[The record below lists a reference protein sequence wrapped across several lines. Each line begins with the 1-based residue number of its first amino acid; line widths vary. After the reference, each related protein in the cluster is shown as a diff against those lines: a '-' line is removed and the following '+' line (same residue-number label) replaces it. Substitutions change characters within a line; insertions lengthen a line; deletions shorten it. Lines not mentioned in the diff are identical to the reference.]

1 MTDFSTYKLNEVLN
15 KSLKNINFKTP
26 TPIQEKSIPLILQG
40 NDILG
45 SAQTGTGK
53 TAAFCIPILEL
64 LMKSSRGSLLIM
76 IPTRELAKQVLDVID
91 SLLGFKSSINTATLI
106 GGESMSKQ
114 LSQLKKR
121 PRIYVGTP
129 GRINDHLQRGT
140 LNLHDAKYLVL
151 DETDRM
157 LDMGFEVQINKIIK
171 FLPVNKQVL
180 MFSAT
185 IPDNILK
192 MASKYL
198 NNPIRISVGD
208 SNSVAK
214 NIKQEIIELKSD
226 EKLDELVNQLSTR
239 TGSVLI
245 FVKTKYGTEKLS
257 KALAKNK
264 IKSFPLHGGLRQSKR
279 NTIMKNFRDMKFR
292 ILIATDVAARGIDV
306 PHIEHVIN
314 YDLPQMAE
322 DFIHRIGRTARA
334 GSKGIALSFV
344 TKGDFSKWKEIQKIL
359 NPGKDKKNQST
370 SKSRNSKN
378 SFSDKRE
385 GNKRST
391 FKKRPDYKKSFSKND
406 EGSDKKTFSKK
417 RFSKNN
423 DQGKYRR
430 SSDNETRPRKSFS
443 KNDEGS
449 DKKTFS
455 KKRFSKNNDQ
465 GKYRRSSDNE
475 TRPRK
480 SFSKNDEG
488 SDKKTFSKKRFSK
501 NNDQGKYRRSS
512 DNETR
517 PRKSF
522 SKNDEG
528 SDKKTFSKKRFTNT
542 KSKNSF
548 NSNTDKG
555 SSPRNKSSFNK
566 KTSFS
571 KKSTNH
577 Y

>member
-1 MTDFSTYKLNEVLN
+1 MTLFSKYNLNEVLN
-15 KSLKNINFKTP
+15 KSLKNINFTNP

-40 NDILG
+40 KDILG

-53 TAAFCIPILEL
+53 TAAFCIPLLEL
-64 LMKSSRGSLLIM
+64 LIKSSRGSLLIM
-76 IPTRELAKQVLDVID
+76 IPTRELAKQVLDVIN

-171 FLPVNKQVL
+171 FLPVSKQVL

-185 IPDNILK
+185 IPNNILK
-192 MASKYL
+192 LSSKYL
-198 NNPIRISVGD
+198 NDPVRISVGE
-208 SNSVAK
+208 SNTVAK

-226 EKLDELVNQLSTR
+226 EKLDELINQINTR
-239 TGSVLI
+239 SGSILI

-257 KALAKNK
+257 KALSRSK

-359 NPGKDKKNQST
+359 NPEKHIKNQHKTKNKNFKQS
-370 SKSRNSKN
+370 NSKKK
-378 SFSDKRE
+378 SD
-385 GNKRST
+385 NKRPT
-391 FKKRPDYKKSFSKND
+391 FKKKSDYKKSFSKNKFKKNNPQD
-406 EGSDKKTFSKK
+406 DLTSNTKVSFSRKKTNNISSDKKKSSNKKYKNSSKGNSQN
-417 RFSKNN
+417 FNS
-423 DQGKYRR
+423 
-430 SSDNETRPRKSFS
+430 PRK
-443 KNDEGS
+443 
-449 DKKTFS
+449 
-455 KKRFSKNNDQ
+455 
-465 GKYRRSSDNE
+465 RR
-475 TRPRK
+475 K
-480 SFSKNDEG
+480 
-488 SDKKTFSKKRFSK
+488 
-501 NNDQGKYRRSS
+501 
-512 DNETR
+512 
-517 PRKSF
+517 
-522 SKNDEG
+522 
-528 SDKKTFSKKRFTNT
+528 
-542 KSKNSF
+542 
-548 NSNTDKG
+548 
-555 SSPRNKSSFNK
+555 
-566 KTSFS
+566 
-571 KKSTNH
+571 
-577 Y
+577 

>member
-1 MTDFSTYKLNEVLN
+1 MTLFSKYNLNEVLN
-15 KSLKNINFKTP
+15 KSLKSINFTTP

-40 NDILG
+40 KDILG

-64 LMKSSRGSLLIM
+64 LMKSPRGSLLVM
-76 IPTRELAKQVLDVID
+76 IPTRELAKQVLDVIN

-129 GRINDHLQRGT
+129 GRINDHLQRGS

-171 FLPVNKQVL
+171 YLPVSKQVL

-185 IPDNILK
+185 IPNNILK
-192 MASKYL
+192 LSSKYL
-198 NNPIRISVGD
+198 NDPVRISVGE
-208 SNSVAK
+208 SNTVAK

-226 EKLDELVNQLSTR
+226 EKLDELINQITNR
-239 TGSVLI
+239 NGSILI

-257 KALAKNK
+257 KALSRSK

-344 TKGDFSKWKEIQKIL
+344 TKGDFAKWKEIQKIL
-359 NPGKDKKNQST
+359 NPEKNLKNQN
-370 SKSRNSKN
+370 KFKN
-378 SFSDKRE
+378 K
-385 GNKRST
+385 NKRST
-391 FKKRPDYKKSFSKND
+391 FKKKSDYKKSSDQKEKKYSKDKRSRKSYSDKREDNKRSTFKKKSDYKKSSDHKEKKYSKNKFKKNKISED
-406 EGSDKKTFSKK
+406 FNSDKKIKFSRKNKINRSPNKK
-417 RFSKNN
+417 KSLNKKLNNATRGDFQRFNS
-423 DQGKYRR
+423 
-430 SSDNETRPRKSFS
+430 PRK
-443 KNDEGS
+443 
-449 DKKTFS
+449 
-455 KKRFSKNNDQ
+455 RRNN
-465 GKYRRSSDNE
+465 K
-475 TRPRK
+475 
-480 SFSKNDEG
+480 
-488 SDKKTFSKKRFSK
+488 
-501 NNDQGKYRRSS
+501 
-512 DNETR
+512 
-517 PRKSF
+517 
-522 SKNDEG
+522 
-528 SDKKTFSKKRFTNT
+528 
-542 KSKNSF
+542 
-548 NSNTDKG
+548 
-555 SSPRNKSSFNK
+555 
-566 KTSFS
+566 
-571 KKSTNH
+571 
-577 Y
+577 

>member
-1 MTDFSTYKLNEVLN
+1 MTLFSKYNLNEVLN
-15 KSLKNINFKTP
+15 KSLKSINFTTP

-40 NDILG
+40 KDILG

-64 LMKSSRGSLLIM
+64 LMKSPRGSLLVM
-76 IPTRELAKQVLDVID
+76 IPTRELAKQVLDVIN

-129 GRINDHLQRGT
+129 GRINDHLQRGS

-171 FLPVNKQVL
+171 YLPVSKQVL

-185 IPDNILK
+185 IPNNILK
-192 MASKYL
+192 LSSKYL
-198 NNPIRISVGD
+198 NDPVRISVGE
-208 SNSVAK
+208 SNTVAK

-226 EKLDELVNQLSTR
+226 EKLDELINQITNR
-239 TGSVLI
+239 NGSILI

-257 KALAKNK
+257 KALSRSK

-344 TKGDFSKWKEIQKIL
+344 TKGDFAKWKEIQKIL
-359 NPGKDKKNQST
+359 NPEKNIKNQN
-370 SKSRNSKN
+370 KFKN
-378 SFSDKRE
+378 K
-385 GNKRST
+385 NKRST
-391 FKKRPDYKKSFSKND
+391 FKKKSDYKKSSDQKEKKYSKDKRSRKSYSEKREDNKRSTFKKKSDYKKSSDQKEKKYSKNKFKKNKISED
-406 EGSDKKTFSKK
+406 FNSDKKIKFSRKNKINRSPNKK
-417 RFSKNN
+417 KSLNKKQNNATRGDFQRFNS
-423 DQGKYRR
+423 
-430 SSDNETRPRKSFS
+430 PRK
-443 KNDEGS
+443 
-449 DKKTFS
+449 
-455 KKRFSKNNDQ
+455 RRNN
-465 GKYRRSSDNE
+465 K
-475 TRPRK
+475 
-480 SFSKNDEG
+480 
-488 SDKKTFSKKRFSK
+488 
-501 NNDQGKYRRSS
+501 
-512 DNETR
+512 
-517 PRKSF
+517 
-522 SKNDEG
+522 
-528 SDKKTFSKKRFTNT
+528 
-542 KSKNSF
+542 
-548 NSNTDKG
+548 
-555 SSPRNKSSFNK
+555 
-566 KTSFS
+566 
-571 KKSTNH
+571 
-577 Y
+577 

>member
-1 MTDFSTYKLNEVLN
+1 MTLFSKYNLNEVLN
-15 KSLKNINFKTP
+15 KSLKSINFTTP

-40 NDILG
+40 KDILG

-64 LMKSSRGSLLIM
+64 LMKSPRGSLLVM
-76 IPTRELAKQVLDVID
+76 IPTRELAKQVLDVIN

-129 GRINDHLQRGT
+129 GRINDHLQRGS

-171 FLPVNKQVL
+171 YLPVSKQVL

-185 IPDNILK
+185 IPNNILK
-192 MASKYL
+192 LSSKYL
-198 NNPIRISVGD
+198 NDPVRISVGE
-208 SNSVAK
+208 SNTVAK

-226 EKLDELVNQLSTR
+226 EKLDELINQITNR
-239 TGSVLI
+239 NGSILI

-257 KALAKNK
+257 KALSRSK

-344 TKGDFSKWKEIQKIL
+344 TKGDFAKWKEIQKIL
-359 NPGKDKKNQST
+359 NPEKNLKNQN
-370 SKSRNSKN
+370 KFKN
-378 SFSDKRE
+378 K
-385 GNKRST
+385 NKRST
-391 FKKRPDYKKSFSKND
+391 FKKKSDYKKSSDQKEKKYSKDKRSRKSYSEKREDNKRSSFKKKSDYKKSSDQKEKKYSKNKFKKNKKSED
-406 EGSDKKTFSKK
+406 FNLDKKIKFSRINKTNRSPNKK
-417 RFSKNN
+417 KSLNKKQNNATRGDFQRFNS
-423 DQGKYRR
+423 
-430 SSDNETRPRKSFS
+430 PRK
-443 KNDEGS
+443 
-449 DKKTFS
+449 
-455 KKRFSKNNDQ
+455 RRNN
-465 GKYRRSSDNE
+465 K
-475 TRPRK
+475 
-480 SFSKNDEG
+480 
-488 SDKKTFSKKRFSK
+488 
-501 NNDQGKYRRSS
+501 
-512 DNETR
+512 
-517 PRKSF
+517 
-522 SKNDEG
+522 
-528 SDKKTFSKKRFTNT
+528 
-542 KSKNSF
+542 
-548 NSNTDKG
+548 
-555 SSPRNKSSFNK
+555 
-566 KTSFS
+566 
-571 KKSTNH
+571 
-577 Y
+577 

>member
-1 MTDFSTYKLNEVLN
+1 MTLFSKYNLNEVLN
-15 KSLKNINFKTP
+15 KSLKSINFTTP

-40 NDILG
+40 KDILG

-64 LMKSSRGSLLIM
+64 LMKSPRGSLLVM
-76 IPTRELAKQVLDVID
+76 IPTRELAKQVLDVIN

-129 GRINDHLQRGT
+129 GRINDHLQRGS

-171 FLPVNKQVL
+171 YLPVSKQVL

-185 IPDNILK
+185 IPNNILK
-192 MASKYL
+192 LSSKYL
-198 NNPIRISVGD
+198 NDPVRISVGE
-208 SNSVAK
+208 SNTVAK

-226 EKLDELVNQLSTR
+226 EKLDELINQITNR
-239 TGSVLI
+239 NGSILI

-257 KALAKNK
+257 KALSRSK

-344 TKGDFSKWKEIQKIL
+344 TKGDFAKWKEIQKIL
-359 NPGKDKKNQST
+359 NPEKNL
-370 SKSRNSKN
+370 RNQNNFKN
-378 SFSDKRE
+378 K
-385 GNKRST
+385 NKRST
-391 FKKRPDYKKSFSKND
+391 FKKKSDYKKSSDQKEKKYSKNKFKKNKISED
-406 EGSDKKTFSKK
+406 FNSDKKIKFSRKNKINRSPNKK
-417 RFSKNN
+417 KSLNKKKNN
-423 DQGKYRR
+423 SSR
-430 SSDNETRPRKSFS
+430 SDF
-443 KNDEGS
+443 
-449 DKKTFS
+449 
-455 KKRFSKNNDQ
+455 Q
-465 GKYRRSSDNE
+465 
-475 TRPRK
+475 
-480 SFSKNDEG
+480 
-488 SDKKTFSKKRFSK
+488 
-501 NNDQGKYRRSS
+501 
-512 DNETR
+512 
-517 PRKSF
+517 
-522 SKNDEG
+522 
-528 SDKKTFSKKRFTNT
+528 
-542 KSKNSF
+542 SF
-548 NSNTDKG
+548 NS
-555 SSPRNKSSFNK
+555 PRKRRK
-566 KTSFS
+566 
-571 KKSTNH
+571 
-577 Y
+577 

>member
-1 MTDFSTYKLNEVLN
+1 MTLFSKYNLNEVLN
-15 KSLKNINFKTP
+15 KSLKSINFTTP

-40 NDILG
+40 KDILG

-64 LMKSSRGSLLIM
+64 LMKSPRGSLLVM
-76 IPTRELAKQVLDVID
+76 IPTRELAKQVLDVIN

-129 GRINDHLQRGT
+129 GRINDHLQRGS

-171 FLPVNKQVL
+171 YLPVSKQVL

-185 IPDNILK
+185 IPNNILK
-192 MASKYL
+192 LSSKYL
-198 NNPIRISVGD
+198 NDPVRISVGE
-208 SNSVAK
+208 SNTVAK

-226 EKLDELVNQLSTR
+226 EKLDELINQITNR
-239 TGSVLI
+239 NGSILI

-257 KALAKNK
+257 KALSRSK

-344 TKGDFSKWKEIQKIL
+344 TKGDFAKWKEIQKIL
-359 NPGKDKKNQST
+359 NPEKNIKTQY
-370 SKSRNSKN
+370 NSKN
-378 SFSDKRE
+378 KSFNKFNNRKREDNKRPNFKKKSKHKKSFSKKTEDLSEKKYSKDKRSKKSYPKKRE
-385 GNKRST
+385 VNKRST
-391 FKKRPDYKKSFSKND
+391 FKKKSNYKKSFSIKTEDFSESNYSTNKFKKNNSQD
-406 EGSDKKTFSKK
+406 NFKSNSRVSFSRKKTNKRSSDKKKSLNRRYKNSSK
-417 RFSKNN
+417 SNSQTSN
-423 DQGKYRR
+423 
-430 SSDNETRPRKSFS
+430 SPRK
-443 KNDEGS
+443 
-449 DKKTFS
+449 
-455 KKRFSKNNDQ
+455 
-465 GKYRRSSDNE
+465 RRI
-475 TRPRK
+475 
-480 SFSKNDEG
+480 
-488 SDKKTFSKKRFSK
+488 
-501 NNDQGKYRRSS
+501 
-512 DNETR
+512 
-517 PRKSF
+517 
-522 SKNDEG
+522 
-528 SDKKTFSKKRFTNT
+528 
-542 KSKNSF
+542 
-548 NSNTDKG
+548 
-555 SSPRNKSSFNK
+555 
-566 KTSFS
+566 
-571 KKSTNH
+571 
-577 Y
+577 

>member
-1 MTDFSTYKLNEVLN
+1 MTLFSKYNLNEVLN
-15 KSLKNINFKTP
+15 KSLKSINFTTP

-40 NDILG
+40 KDILG

-64 LMKSSRGSLLIM
+64 LMKSPRGSLLVM
-76 IPTRELAKQVLDVID
+76 IPTRELAKQVLDVIN

-129 GRINDHLQRGT
+129 GRINDHLQRGS

-171 FLPVNKQVL
+171 YLPVSKQVL

-185 IPDNILK
+185 IPNNILK
-192 MASKYL
+192 LSSKYL
-198 NNPIRISVGD
+198 NDPVRISVGE
-208 SNSVAK
+208 SNTVAK

-226 EKLDELVNQLSTR
+226 EKLDELINQITNR
-239 TGSVLI
+239 NGSILI

-257 KALAKNK
+257 KALSRSK

-344 TKGDFSKWKEIQKIL
+344 TKGDFAKWKEIQKIL
-359 NPGKDKKNQST
+359 NPEKNIKNQY
-370 SKSRNSKN
+370 NSKN
-378 SFSDKRE
+378 KSFKKFNNRKREDNKRRTFKKKSKHKKSFSKKTEDLSEKKYSKDKRSRKSYSE
-385 GNKRST
+385 KREDNKRST
-391 FKKRPDYKKSFSKND
+391 FKKKSDYKKSSDQKEKKYSKNKFKKNKISED
-406 EGSDKKTFSKK
+406 FNSDKKIKFSRKNKINRSPNKK
-417 RFSKNN
+417 KSLNKKQNNATRGDFQRFNS
-423 DQGKYRR
+423 
-430 SSDNETRPRKSFS
+430 PRK
-443 KNDEGS
+443 
-449 DKKTFS
+449 
-455 KKRFSKNNDQ
+455 RRNN
-465 GKYRRSSDNE
+465 K
-475 TRPRK
+475 
-480 SFSKNDEG
+480 
-488 SDKKTFSKKRFSK
+488 
-501 NNDQGKYRRSS
+501 
-512 DNETR
+512 
-517 PRKSF
+517 
-522 SKNDEG
+522 
-528 SDKKTFSKKRFTNT
+528 
-542 KSKNSF
+542 
-548 NSNTDKG
+548 
-555 SSPRNKSSFNK
+555 
-566 KTSFS
+566 
-571 KKSTNH
+571 
-577 Y
+577 

>member
-15 KSLKNINFKTP
+15 KSLKSINFKTP

-140 LNLHDAKYLVL
+140 LNLHDTKYLVL

-171 FLPVNKQVL
+171 FLPINKQVL

-192 MASKYL
+192 MSSKYL

-279 NTIMKNFRDMKFR
+279 NTIMKSFRDMKFR

-334 GSKGIALSFV
+334 GSKGVALSFV

-359 NPGKDKKNQST
+359 NPGKNIKNQST
-370 SKSRNSKN
+370 SKTRNS
-378 SFSDKRE
+378 
-385 GNKRST
+385 
-391 FKKRPDYKKSFSKND
+391 KKSFSKKEKEIKDQLLKRSLIIKNLFQKTMRD
-406 EGSDKKTFSKK
+406 LIKKPFQRKDSQKIVIKVNTKDHQIVNPELENHFLEIMKVLIKKPYSKK
-417 RFSKNN
+417 RFSKDS
-423 DQGKYRR
+423 DQGKYKR
-430 SSDNETRPRKSFS
+430 SSDSETRSRKSFS
-443 KNDEGS
+443 RNNEGLI
-449 DKKTFS
+449 KKPF
-455 KKRFSKNNDQ
+455 Q
-465 GKYRRSSDNE
+465 
-475 TRPRK
+475 RK
-480 SFSKNDEG
+480 DSQKIVI
-488 SDKKTFSKKRFSK
+488 KV
-501 NNDQGKYRRSS
+501 
-512 DNETR
+512 
-517 PRKSF
+517 
-522 SKNDEG
+522 
-528 SDKKTFSKKRFTNT
+528 NT
-542 KSKNSF
+542 KDHQIVNLELE
-548 NSNTDKG
+548 
-555 SSPRNKSSFNK
+555 
-566 KTSFS
+566 
-571 KKSTNH
+571 NH
-577 Y
+577 FLEIMKV

>member
-1 MTDFSTYKLNEVLN
+1 MTLFSKYNLNEVLN
-15 KSLKNINFKTP
+15 KSLKSINFTTP

-40 NDILG
+40 KDILG

-64 LMKSSRGSLLIM
+64 LMKSPRGSLLVM
-76 IPTRELAKQVLDVID
+76 IPTRELAKQVLDVIN

-129 GRINDHLQRGT
+129 GRINDHLQRGS

-171 FLPVNKQVL
+171 YLPVSKQVL

-185 IPDNILK
+185 IPNNILK
-192 MASKYL
+192 LSSKYL
-198 NNPIRISVGD
+198 NDPVRISVGE
-208 SNSVAK
+208 SNTVAK

-226 EKLDELVNQLSTR
+226 EKLDELINQITNR
-239 TGSVLI
+239 NGSILI

-257 KALAKNK
+257 KALSRSK

-344 TKGDFSKWKEIQKIL
+344 TKGDFAKWKEIQKIL
-359 NPGKDKKNQST
+359 NPEKNLKNQN
-370 SKSRNSKN
+370 KFKN
-378 SFSDKRE
+378 K
-385 GNKRST
+385 NKRST
-391 FKKRPDYKKSFSKND
+391 FKKKSDYKKSSDQKEKKYSKDKRSRKSYSEKREDNKRSTFKKKSDYKKSSDQKEKKYSKNKFKKNKIS
-406 EGSDKKTFSKK
+406 EGFNSDIKIKFSRKKKLNRSPNKK
-417 RFSKNN
+417 KSPNKNKNN
-423 DQGKYRR
+423 SIRGDFQTFN
-430 SSDNETRPRKSFS
+430 SPRK
-443 KNDEGS
+443 
-449 DKKTFS
+449 
-455 KKRFSKNNDQ
+455 
-465 GKYRRSSDNE
+465 RR
-475 TRPRK
+475 K
-480 SFSKNDEG
+480 
-488 SDKKTFSKKRFSK
+488 
-501 NNDQGKYRRSS
+501 
-512 DNETR
+512 
-517 PRKSF
+517 
-522 SKNDEG
+522 
-528 SDKKTFSKKRFTNT
+528 
-542 KSKNSF
+542 
-548 NSNTDKG
+548 
-555 SSPRNKSSFNK
+555 
-566 KTSFS
+566 
-571 KKSTNH
+571 
-577 Y
+577 

>member
-1 MTDFSTYKLNEVLN
+1 MTLFSKYNLNEVLN
-15 KSLKNINFKTP
+15 KSLKSINFTTP

-40 NDILG
+40 KDILG

-64 LMKSSRGSLLIM
+64 LMKSPRGSLLVM
-76 IPTRELAKQVLDVID
+76 IPTRELAKQVLDVIN

-129 GRINDHLQRGT
+129 GRINDHLQRGS

-171 FLPVNKQVL
+171 YLPVSKQVL

-185 IPDNILK
+185 IPNNILK
-192 MASKYL
+192 LSSKYL
-198 NNPIRISVGD
+198 NDPVRISVGE
-208 SNSVAK
+208 SNTVAK

-226 EKLDELVNQLSTR
+226 EKLDELINQITNR
-239 TGSVLI
+239 NGSILI

-257 KALAKNK
+257 KALSRSK

-344 TKGDFSKWKEIQKIL
+344 TKGDFAKWKEIQKIL
-359 NPGKDKKNQST
+359 NPEKNLKNQN
-370 SKSRNSKN
+370 KFKN
-378 SFSDKRE
+378 K
-385 GNKRST
+385 NKRST
-391 FKKRPDYKKSFSKND
+391 FKKKSDYKKSSDQKEKKYSKDKRSRKSYSEKREDNKRSTFKKKSDYKKSSDQKEKKYSKNKFKKNKISED
-406 EGSDKKTFSKK
+406 FNSDKKIKFSRKNKINRSPNKK
-417 RFSKNN
+417 KSLNKKQNNATRGDFQRFNS
-423 DQGKYRR
+423 
-430 SSDNETRPRKSFS
+430 PRK
-443 KNDEGS
+443 
-449 DKKTFS
+449 
-455 KKRFSKNNDQ
+455 RRNN
-465 GKYRRSSDNE
+465 K
-475 TRPRK
+475 
-480 SFSKNDEG
+480 
-488 SDKKTFSKKRFSK
+488 
-501 NNDQGKYRRSS
+501 
-512 DNETR
+512 
-517 PRKSF
+517 
-522 SKNDEG
+522 
-528 SDKKTFSKKRFTNT
+528 
-542 KSKNSF
+542 
-548 NSNTDKG
+548 
-555 SSPRNKSSFNK
+555 
-566 KTSFS
+566 
-571 KKSTNH
+571 
-577 Y
+577 

>member
-1 MTDFSTYKLNEVLN
+1 MTLFSKYNLNEVLN
-15 KSLKNINFKTP
+15 KSLKNINFTNP

-40 NDILG
+40 KDILG

-53 TAAFCIPILEL
+53 TAAFCIPLLEL
-64 LMKSSRGSLLIM
+64 LIKSSRGSLLIM
-76 IPTRELAKQVLDVID
+76 IPTRELAKQVLDVIN

-171 FLPVNKQVL
+171 FLPVSKQVL

-185 IPDNILK
+185 IPNNILK
-192 MASKYL
+192 LSSKYL
-198 NNPIRISVGD
+198 NDPVRISVGE
-208 SNSVAK
+208 SNTVAK

-226 EKLDELVNQLSTR
+226 EKLDELINQINTR
-239 TGSVLI
+239 SGSILI

-257 KALAKNK
+257 KALSRSK

-359 NPGKDKKNQST
+359 NPEKHINNQHKTKNKNFKQS
-370 SKSRNSKN
+370 NSKKK
-378 SFSDKRE
+378 SD
-385 GNKRST
+385 NKRPT
-391 FKKRPDYKKSFSKND
+391 FKKKSDYKKSFSKK
-406 EGSDKKTFSKK
+406 S
-417 RFSKNN
+417 N
-423 DQGKYRR
+423 DQGEKNYPKDKR
-430 SSDNETRPRKSFS
+430 SRKSYSEQREDNKRPTF
-443 KNDEGS
+443 KKKS
-449 DKKTFS
+449 DYKK
-455 KKRFSKNNDQ
+455 
-465 GKYRRSSDNE
+465 
-475 TRPRK
+475 
-480 SFSKNDEG
+480 
-488 SDKKTFSKKRFSK
+488 
-501 NNDQGKYRRSS
+501 
-512 DNETR
+512 
-517 PRKSF
+517 
-522 SKNDEG
+522 
-528 SDKKTFSKKRFTNT
+528 
-542 KSKNSF
+542 
-548 NSNTDKG
+548 
-555 SSPRNKSSFNK
+555 
-566 KTSFS
+566 SFS
-571 KKSTNH
+571 KKSNDQGEKNYPKDKRSRKSYSEQREDNKRPTFKKKSDYKKSFSKKSNDQGKNNFSKNKFKKNNPQVDLTSNTKVSFSRKKTNNISSDKKKSSNKK
-577 Y
+577 YKNSSKGNSQNFNSPRKRRK

>member
-1 MTDFSTYKLNEVLN
+1 MTLFSKYNLNEVLN
-15 KSLKNINFKTP
+15 KSLKNINFTNP

-40 NDILG
+40 KDILG

-53 TAAFCIPILEL
+53 TAAFCIPLLEL
-64 LMKSSRGSLLIM
+64 LIKSSRGSLLIM
-76 IPTRELAKQVLDVID
+76 IPTRELAKQVLDVIN

-171 FLPVNKQVL
+171 FLPVSKQVL

-185 IPDNILK
+185 IPNNILK
-192 MASKYL
+192 LSSKYL
-198 NNPIRISVGD
+198 NDPVRISVGE
-208 SNSVAK
+208 SNTVAK

-226 EKLDELVNQLSTR
+226 EKLDELINQINTR
-239 TGSVLI
+239 SGSILI

-257 KALAKNK
+257 KALSRSK

-359 NPGKDKKNQST
+359 NPEKQINNQHKTKNKNFKQS
-370 SKSRNSKN
+370 NSKKK
-378 SFSDKRE
+378 SD
-385 GNKRST
+385 NKRPT
-391 FKKRPDYKKSFSKND
+391 FKKKSDYKKSFSKKSNNQ
-406 EGSDKKTFSKK
+406 GKNN
-417 RFSKNN
+417 FSKNKFKKN
-423 DQGKYRR
+423 NPQDDLTSNTKVSFSRKKTNNISSNKKKSSNKKYKN
-430 SSDNETRPRKSFS
+430 SSKGNSQNFNSPRK
-443 KNDEGS
+443 
-449 DKKTFS
+449 
-455 KKRFSKNNDQ
+455 
-465 GKYRRSSDNE
+465 RR
-475 TRPRK
+475 K
-480 SFSKNDEG
+480 
-488 SDKKTFSKKRFSK
+488 
-501 NNDQGKYRRSS
+501 
-512 DNETR
+512 
-517 PRKSF
+517 
-522 SKNDEG
+522 
-528 SDKKTFSKKRFTNT
+528 
-542 KSKNSF
+542 
-548 NSNTDKG
+548 
-555 SSPRNKSSFNK
+555 
-566 KTSFS
+566 
-571 KKSTNH
+571 
-577 Y
+577 